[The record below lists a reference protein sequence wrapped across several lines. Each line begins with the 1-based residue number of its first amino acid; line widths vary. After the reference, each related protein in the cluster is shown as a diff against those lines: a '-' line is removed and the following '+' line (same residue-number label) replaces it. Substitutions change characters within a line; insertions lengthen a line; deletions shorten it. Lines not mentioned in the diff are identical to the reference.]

1 MKRIFVILSIILL
14 SIEGIG
20 QMNSNTLSIPIG
32 SWKSMKTH
40 LDLKSR
46 ADSLDYQILYTRY
59 CLNKYRQE
67 QLTAIGLEI
76 GGIITAIYASQ
87 LPSEDLNALLEYN
100 RTIMS
105 YPNNNDNARREAM
118 RALTEANN
126 KLDNKR
132 EFVGFIAG
140 GLVIGGGILHI
151 LSYRWLK
158 KTLIQPSRDRIGII
172 IHFPRKVKGKL

>member
-1 MKRIFVILSIILL
+1 MKKLILIIFLALTVNA
-14 SIEGIG
+14 IG

-32 SWKSMKTH
+32 SWKSMKTY
-40 LDLKSR
+40 LDLKTR

-76 GGIITAIYASQ
+76 GGIITAIYAAQ
-87 LPSEDLNALLEYN
+87 LPSEDINALLEYN

-105 YPNNNDNARREAM
+105 YPNNNPNASREARRV
-118 RALTEANN
+118 LDEANN

-151 LSYRWLK
+151 ISYRWLK
-158 KTLIQPSRDRIGII
+158 NAFIQPSRDRIGII
-172 IHFPRKVKGKL
+172 IHIPRKV